1 MATLIVCGID
11 MVQFNEDVSQ
21 PPELNNL
28 TFEFETPHIQALYS
42 IFLGSTRALTLTEI
56 MNFGRYA
63 VYAGYAGYAVYAA
76 YVGYAWKMSV
86 QIKRGI
92 LTLTKIVLKVHIE
105 LLSSSSLGTRWPST
119 TYQQS

>member
-1 MATLIVCGID
+1 MATMIACEID

-56 MNFGRYA
+56 MNFGRYSEY
-63 VYAGYAGYAVYAA
+63 VGYAGYAVY
-76 YVGYAWKMSV
+76 VGYAGKTIV
-86 QIKRGI
+86 QIKIGMI
-92 LTLTKIVLKVHIE
+92 TLKKK
-105 LLSSSSLGTRWPST
+105 
-119 TYQQS
+119 